1 MLATGRNET
10 RREFWLVS
18 DRTYNP
24 SLQWRHNGHDGVSH
38 HRCLDCLLNRLFRHR
53 SKKISKLR
61 VTDLCAGNPP
71 VTGGFPSQR
80 ASNAEN
86 VSIWWRHHVTGWLQS
101 PCTYL
106 SLPPHRLRHRTLDKN
121 PNGAFCGMEHLA
133 HSTHCRL
140 AFAPG
145 SGDIHI
151 SCAQASDFWIE
162 RRQVVFLC
170 GMQDSNPGSL
180 EPNLQQT
187 ECPLTNQL
195 GS

>member
-1 MLATGRNET
+1 MSLFIKNIFLVQLCLILAILYPTSLANLVVEVGT
-10 RREFWLVS
+10 RHSHQTLFWLVS

-86 VSIWWRHHVTGWLQS
+86 VSIWWRYHVTGWLQS

-133 HSTHCRL
+133 HSTHCRCE
-140 AFAPG
+140 
-145 SGDIHI
+145 IV
-151 SCAQASDFWIE
+151 FW
-162 RRQVVFLC
+162 
-170 GMQDSNPGSL
+170 P
-180 EPNLQQT
+180 PW
-187 ECPLTNQL
+187 
-195 GS
+195 